1 MLSRVKRFLATTFSN
16 ICHASIKEAEFC
28 PQQQTTRSDGNFYPR
43 EHAML
48 ARVYILLFV
57 VGVVVVVVVVDAL
70 LNYCEFRHG
79 CTSSSLLRISSWLQV
94 G

>member
-1 MLSRVKRFLATTFSN
+1 MT
-16 ICHASIKEAEFC
+16 
-28 PQQQTTRSDGNFYPR
+28 FYPR

-57 VGVVVVVVVVDAL
+57 VGVVVVVVVDAL

-79 CTSSSLLRISSWLQV
+79 CTLSSLLRISSWLHV